1 MGEECERRQELRLLT
16 APATLPWPGHLCH
29 PDRPHPTPP
38 RLPHRLHEHTG
49 TGQPPASPQDTD
61 TGGGSSASPATRS
74 PDVAAVAVPVLF
86 LVLLSLGAGFAVLYT
101 KHRRL
106 QSSFSAF
113 ASSHYSSR
121 LGSAIF
127 SSGDDLGDDDED
139 APMITG
145 FSDDVPMVIA

>member
-1 MGEECERRQELRLLT
+1 M
-16 APATLPWPGHLCH
+16 
-29 PDRPHPTPP
+29 
-38 RLPHRLHEHTG
+38 
-49 TGQPPASPQDTD
+49 
-61 TGGGSSASPATRS
+61 
-74 PDVAAVAVPVLF
+74 AAVAVPVLF

-127 SSGDDLGDDDED
+127 SSGDDLGMWDG
-139 APMITG
+139 AVLRATG
-145 FSDDVPMVIA
+145 AGALAGRGSPGGGLRCGCRAQAMGTHRGLLCL